1 MGKKL
6 AFLYGVLC
14 YIIFLGAFLYAIGF
28 IGDFGVPKTLDSGQ
42 SGVWLPALLIDL
54 LALGIF
60 AIQHSVMARP
70 GFKSWWTKLV
80 PKSVERST
88 YVLFASGALIFIYVL
103 WHPLPGIVWK
113 VQSPIWSTVLYGV
126 YLVGWGIVLM
136 ATFMISHTHLF
147 GLKQVHAF
155 LQDRKLSPPKFQVT
169 GFYRYIRHPIMAGFL
184 IAFWATPRMTVGHLL
199 FAAATTGYILIALQ
213 LEERD
218 LLAHFGD
225 RYRTYREQVP
235 KLVPRGHR
243 WNPRENRADGTA

>member
-6 AFLYGVLC
+6 AFLFGILC
-14 YIIFLGAFLYAIGF
+14 YVLFLGAFLYAVGF
-28 IGDFGVPKTLDSGQ
+28 VGDFGVPKTLDSGQ
-42 SGVWLPALLIDL
+42 AGALLPSLLIDM

-70 GFKSWWTKLV
+70 GFKRLWTKIV
-80 PKSVERST
+80 PKAIERST
-88 YVLFASGALIFIYVL
+88 YVLFASTALIAIFWL
-103 WHPLPGIVWK
+103 WRPLPGVVWS
-113 VQSPIWSTVLYGV
+113 VEGTGWADLFQGLFF
-126 YLVGWGIVLM
+126 VGWGIVLIS
-136 ATFMISHTHLF
+136 TYMISHTHLF
-147 GLKQVHAF
+147 GLKQVYTYF
-155 LQDRKLSPPKFQVT
+155 RGQKLQPPKFQVS

-184 IAFWATPRMTVGHLL
+184 VAFWATPRMTLGHLL
-199 FAAATTGYILIALQ
+199 FAVATTGYILIALQ

-243 WNPRENRADGTA
+243 WHPRKERADGTA